1 MTSTFKTLINGIPGS
16 LVEEAD
22 RGLAYG
28 DGVFET
34 MLAIDG
40 RIPLLSRHLS
50 RLKSSCD
57 TLGIKAPEDH
67 DWQSDISWLAD
78 QQRWGGCEIL
88 KLTVTR
94 GVGGHGYMPAT
105 EGGTTRI
112 VRRLDFKQAMHEN
125 DLYCDVLKTR
135 LGSNRQLAGMKHLN
149 RLEQVLAARE
159 LGERG
164 LQEGLVCNEHG
175 FLIEAVSS
183 NVILVLGDKIVTPK
197 LDTAGVRGV
206 MRDYLIEQCEH
217 TDYAIRKDFIFASVI
232 GQADEILLCNSVR
245 GVRRVARLGD
255 RVFEARDVYN
265 RMRRLGERAF
275 TCEPGARR
283 V

>member
-1 MTSTFKTLINGIPGS
+1 
-16 LVEEAD
+16 
-22 RGLAYG
+22 
-28 DGVFET
+28 
-34 MLAIDG
+34 
-40 RIPLLSRHLS
+40 
-50 RLKSSCD
+50 
-57 TLGIKAPEDH
+57 
-67 DWQSDISWLAD
+67 
-78 QQRWGGCEIL
+78 
-88 KLTVTR
+88 
-94 GVGGHGYMPAT
+94 MPAT